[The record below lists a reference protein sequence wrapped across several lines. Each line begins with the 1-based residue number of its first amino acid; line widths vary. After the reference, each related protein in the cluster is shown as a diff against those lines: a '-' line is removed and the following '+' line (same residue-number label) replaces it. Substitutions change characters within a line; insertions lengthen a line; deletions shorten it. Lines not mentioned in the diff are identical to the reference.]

1 MTPELPGVFASL
13 APILTS
19 YGYLAVF
26 GFLFVESFGAPVP
39 GQTMLMAA
47 GVFAGAGKLNVFVV
61 AILGFVAAVAG
72 DNIGYLIGR
81 LGGRRL
87 VLRFGRYVF
96 VTEKRLDKA
105 EDFFGR
111 NGGKIVAVARFVD
124 GLRQLNG
131 IVAGIAGMP
140 WRRFLAFNA
149 LGAAAWVGVW
159 TSVGYLAGGHLTAIY
174 HQFHRYQALMLV
186 VVGAVVLA
194 ALIHWLWRRQRHS
207 GAATHP

>member
-1 MTPELPGVFASL
+1 MAPELPGVFASL
-13 APILTS
+13 APILTAH
-19 YGYLAVF
+19 GYLAVF
-26 GFLFVESFGAPVP
+26 GFLFIESFGAPVP

-47 GVFAGAGKLNVFVV
+47 GVFAGAGRLDVV
-61 AILGFVAAVAG
+61 GVALVGFLAAVAG
-72 DNIGYLIGR
+72 DNIGYLIGHF
-81 LGGRRL
+81 GGRSL

-96 VTEKRLDKA
+96 VTDKRLTKA

-111 NGGKIVAVARFVD
+111 HGGKIVTVARFID

-159 TSVGYLAGGHLTAIY
+159 TSVGYFAGGHLTVIY
-174 HQFHRYQALMLV
+174 QQFHRYQTLV
-186 VVGAVVLA
+186 LLLVGTVIVAAVV
-194 ALIHWLWRRQRHS
+194 HWLWRRQRQRA
-207 GAATHP
+207 AATHC